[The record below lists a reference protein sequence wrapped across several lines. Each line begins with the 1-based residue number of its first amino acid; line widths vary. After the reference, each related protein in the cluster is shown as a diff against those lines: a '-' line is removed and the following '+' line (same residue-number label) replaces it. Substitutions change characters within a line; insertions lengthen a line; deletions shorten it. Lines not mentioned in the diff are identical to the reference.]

1 MYCARWSNEAAT
13 VHADI
18 TADHRDVPTS
28 FVNVDSYI
36 PLYFQAV

>member
-18 TADHRDVPTS
+18 TADHRGVPAPVS
-28 FVNVDSYI
+28 NVDSYI